1 MIKNLNLLK
10 RMSFVHKMIY
20 TNQCRTT
27 RLVLLFSMWLLLY
40 LWLHYSNYLQ
50 KTFQKKVRKINNL
63 FIVLLVLLFSHNILI
78 FLMYMVSEIFDLKGR
93 FISKVLR
100 TKKNCLLFILI
111 FSVVYILSST
121 LVLNF
126 YDIKKIQILN
136 FLFSFLIIF
145 EICLKISQSERFI
158 LWIGENL
165 DKSFRLFIMFII
177 GLNCTYFYTRLTLQ
191 IIESY

>member
-1 MIKNLNLLK
+1 
-10 RMSFVHKMIY
+10 
-20 TNQCRTT
+20 
-27 RLVLLFSMWLLLY
+27 
-40 LWLHYSNYLQ
+40 
-50 KTFQKKVRKINNL
+50 
-63 FIVLLVLLFSHNILI
+63 
-78 FLMYMVSEIFDLKGR
+78 MYMVSEIFDLKGR

-100 TKKNCLLFILI
+100 KKKNCLLFILI
-111 FSVVYILSST
+111 FSIVYILSST

-136 FLFSFLIIF
+136 FLFSSIIIF

>member
-1 MIKNLNLLK
+1 
-10 RMSFVHKMIY
+10 
-20 TNQCRTT
+20 
-27 RLVLLFSMWLLLY
+27 
-40 LWLHYSNYLQ
+40 
-50 KTFQKKVRKINNL
+50 
-63 FIVLLVLLFSHNILI
+63 
-78 FLMYMVSEIFDLKGR
+78 MYMVSEIFDLRGR

-100 TKKNCLLFILI
+100 KKKNCLLFILT
-111 FSVVYILSST
+111 FSIVYILSST

-136 FLFSFLIIF
+136 FLFSSIIIF
-145 EICLKISQSERFI
+145 EVCLKISQSERFI